1 VLSVTVNGMRQTSA
15 TGNRTAGFVL
25 AALLEAGYRPLLPFG
40 DGHPYDIAFD
50 DDGRLLRVQCKTGRL
65 IKGAVCF
72 PTAIWCRG
80 NKYRS
85 YRGDVD
91 YFGVYCPD
99 ARQVYLVPV
108 ADVPDRCASLRVDP
122 PRNGQA
128 KGVRWANDNVFWPE
142 NQLRGPLAS
151 PSDPSGAVR

>member
-1 VLSVTVNGMRQTSA
+1 MLSVTVNGMRQTSA

-72 PTAIWCRG
+72 P
-80 NKYRS
+80 YR
-85 YRGDVD
+85 
-91 YFGVYCPD
+91 
-99 ARQVYLVPV
+99 YLVPRQQ
-108 ADVPDRCASLRVDP
+108 VPFL
-122 PRNGQA
+122 PR
-128 KGVRWANDNVFWPE
+128 
-142 NQLRGPLAS
+142 
-151 PSDPSGAVR
+151 